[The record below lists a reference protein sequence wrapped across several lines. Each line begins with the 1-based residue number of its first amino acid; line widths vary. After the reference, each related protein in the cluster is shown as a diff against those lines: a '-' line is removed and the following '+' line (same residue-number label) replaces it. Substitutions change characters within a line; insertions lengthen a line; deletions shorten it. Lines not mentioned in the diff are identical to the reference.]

1 LSKVFACGVGYP
13 VRTKDGSQ
21 GNVDASKSNNG
32 VRADSFS
39 LYMNVVGD
47 LILKNLLP
55 KGKLQNL
62 PHIEVLR
69 DAFLANATYEQ
80 Y

>member
-1 LSKVFACGVGYP
+1 
-13 VRTKDGSQ
+13 
-21 GNVDASKSNNG
+21 
-32 VRADSFS
+32 
-39 LYMNVVGD
+39 MNVVGD